1 MHGIEPTRRPTGPI
15 GPGGRSLGVA
25 VVDPVPIFRDGLA
38 ALVVVLEDRRA
49 AKRAALQRKAR
60 LARLGEVDPLAPGRL
75 HVDR

>member
-1 MHGIEPTRRPTGPI
+1 MQLPLI
-15 GPGGRSLGVA
+15 LGLVA
-25 VVDPVPIFRDGLA
+25 LIIAVA

-75 HVDR
+75 RIDG

>member
-1 MHGIEPTRRPTGPI
+1 MQLPLI
-15 GPGGRSLGVA
+15 LGLVA
-25 VVDPVPIFRDGLA
+25 LVIAVA

-75 HVDR
+75 RADR

>member
-1 MHGIEPTRRPTGPI
+1 MQLTLI
-15 GPGGRSLGVA
+15 LGLVA
-25 VVDPVPIFRDGLA
+25 LIIAVA

-75 HVDR
+75 RIDR

>member
-1 MHGIEPTRRPTGPI
+1 MQLTLI
-15 GPGGRSLGVA
+15 LGLVA
-25 VVDPVPIFRDGLA
+25 LIIAVA

-75 HVDR
+75 RLDR

>member
-1 MHGIEPTRRPTGPI
+1 VQLPI
-15 GPGGRSLGVA
+15 VLGLVA
-25 VVDPVPIFRDGLA
+25 LVLAVA

-75 HVDR
+75 RADR